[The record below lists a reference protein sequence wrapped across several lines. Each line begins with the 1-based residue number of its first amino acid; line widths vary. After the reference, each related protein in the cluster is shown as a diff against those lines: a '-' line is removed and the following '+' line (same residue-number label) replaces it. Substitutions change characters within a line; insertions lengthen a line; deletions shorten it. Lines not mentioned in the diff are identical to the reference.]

1 MINIIDTLK
10 ELNSIKSSS
19 INEDFDFKKI
29 KQQPHSKTMKS
40 RARVYKSITDALR
53 KGYVGQIFSTLESD
67 RLYVITV
74 QKWGTDTEQI
84 INGRSAKAF
93 YNYNDAKKFA
103 VRTMIRHAGERSKD
117 LRKKVFGKE
126 GNSV

>member
-1 MINIIDTLK
+1 MSSLSDTLS
-10 ELNSIKSSS
+10 ELNSLNESVNFKDIK
-19 INEDFDFKKI
+19 
-29 KQQPHSKTMKS
+29 KQTHSKSMKS
-40 RARVYKSITDALR
+40 RATVFDSITDALR
-53 KGYVGQIFSTLESD
+53 KGYVGQVFSTKESD

-74 QKWGTDTEQI
+74 QKWGTDPEQI

-93 YNYNDAKKFA
+93 YKYSDAKKFA

-126 GNSV
+126 GSA